1 MASWEIVFDAFFCGG
16 GGVGNPC
23 IRISGVDY
31 EFVEVFMWMIL

>member
-1 MASWEIVFDAFFCGG
+1 MASWEIVLDTFFCVW

-31 EFVEVFMWMIL
+31 EFVEVFTLMIL